1 MKNLLI
7 SILRDKN
14 TNTATFRKTT
24 EKLAAILA
32 GEALN
37 LLPKKEFKIETPIN
51 SAQGTKLKNDIV
63 FIPILRSGIALM
75 TTFLQFFENAA
86 VGFVGMKRDEI
97 TAIPHLYYKNL
108 PKTINQSTDIIVL
121 DPMIATGGS
130 GTAALRILKECGIKD
145 EKIIFVAIIA
155 SQDGINTIKSEFPKI
170 RFVIAQIDNKLTSKK
185 FIDPGLGDFG
195 DRFFVTE

>member
-7 SILRDKN
+7 SILRNKN
-14 TNTATFRKTT
+14 TDTATFRKTT

-32 GEALN
+32 GETLN
-37 LLPKKEFKIETPIN
+37 LLQKEKIKIQTPIN
-51 SAQGTKLKNDIV
+51 SAEGVKLKNDVV
-63 FIPILRSGIALM
+63 FIPILRSGIALV
-75 TTFLQFFENAA
+75 TTFLQFFESAA
-86 VGFVGMKRDEI
+86 VGFVGMKRDEE
-97 TAIPHLYYKNL
+97 TAIPHLYYQNL
-108 PKTINQSTDIIVL
+108 PKTITKDTDIIIL

-130 GTAALRILKECGIKD
+130 GSAALKILHQCGIKD

-155 SQDGINTIKSEFPKI
+155 SQEGVEVIKKEFPAIKFI
-170 RFVIAQIDNKLTSKK
+170 IAQIDQKLTSKK